1 MLKQLIAFSLRQGT
15 VVLLLAGALLAWAIV
30 RLPDMP
36 VDVFPELNAPT
47 VVLLTEAPGLAAD
60 EVEQTVTVPLEATML
75 GLPGVRRVRSAS
87 APSLGLLWIEF
98 GWGEDLLRARQF
110 VSERLASVREIL
122 PPDTHSEMTPIT
134 SITGEIM
141 LLAVSSPDASVSPL
155 ELRAWA
161 EFDLRQR
168 LLAVPGVAQVAV
180 IGGELPEFQVNVDL
194 DRLALMGLS
203 IDDVVSAAEQAHDT
217 SSAGFLRDVDR
228 REYPIRQSARVT
240 TPRDLATTLV
250 ERRGSTPILLGEVA
264 DVRLGAAPQR
274 GTAASQGRP
283 AVVLSVQKS
292 PNTNT
297 LALTTAVDRAL
308 DPIMA
313 AAPPG
318 IVLERAVFRQS
329 DFIERSVSNLLHVLR
344 DAAIIVAGVLI
355 LFLLNV
361 RTTLITLAALP
372 LSLAATLLV
381 MDGLGLTINVMTL
394 GGLAVA
400 VGVLVDDA
408 IIDVE
413 NVHRRLRENAS
424 LAPESR
430 RTVMQIV
437 LDASNE
443 IRPAMV
449 MATLIIVLVFAPM
462 FALEGIE
469 GRFFRP
475 LAITYVVSI
484 LASLLV
490 ALTVTP
496 AACSLLLGSVGRPR
510 ANRAAPKPGASP
522 AAERSGDGA
531 LAGHGDGW
539 FVVRL
544 KRLYEPSLRWSLT
557 HRTWVIATSAA
568 LTLLA
573 LVAATRFG
581 TSFLPSFNEGSL
593 TVFVSAPPGTSLTE
607 TDRAAKEV
615 ERRLIDTPGVRTVTR
630 RTGRAERDEHAEPVF
645 NSEVDLALEPGADV
659 NLVRREVA
667 RIVSD
672 VPGLTVQ
679 IGQPI
684 EHRLSHIL
692 SGTPAAIAINVF
704 GEDLP
709 TLRELAKSIEGVLR
723 ELPGARDVTANR
735 EVVIPSLSVR
745 FRRADLAAAGLT
757 PAAAARQVQAALN
770 GVRVAEVAQAHRRYG
785 VVVRLADDQRETIE
799 QVRELLLRND
809 VGASVRLGEVA
820 DVDPES
826 TSGVIA
832 REGGRRK
839 AVVSLNVAEGH
850 NLGDLVA
857 EVRARVEPIVA
868 ARGAT
873 VEFGGQFEARESASR
888 RLLLFGL
895 AVTVA
900 MVLLLRVSTGSLGV
914 SLLVMVNLPLGLIG
928 GIAAI
933 IVSEAFHGGASA
945 GLIRTSAA
953 LLGVG
958 NGSVPIISIA
968 SMVGFITLF
977 GIALRN
983 GLLLVNHYRHLVEVE
998 NCALPETIMRGSLE
1012 RLSPILMTALCAALG
1027 LLPLALASGRPG
1039 SELLAPMAIVVLGGL
1054 ITSTLLNLVVV
1065 PVGYALV
1072 KRVPASAFS
1081 PVRRSTP
1088 H

>member
-1 MLKQLIAFSLRQGT
+1 MLKHLIAFSLRYAS
-15 VVLLLAGALLAWAIV
+15 VVLLIAGGMLAWALV
-30 RLPDMP
+30 RLPEMP

-60 EVEQTVTVPLEATML
+60 EVEQSVTVPLEASML

-87 APSLGLLWIEF
+87 APSLGLLWVEF
-98 GWGEDLLRARQF
+98 GWGEDLFRARQF
-110 VSERLASVREIL
+110 VAERLAAVRELL
-122 PPDTHSEMTPIT
+122 PAGAHSEMTPIT

-141 LLAVSSPDASVSPL
+141 LLAVSSPDGIVPPL
-155 ELRAWA
+155 ELRSWA
-161 EFDLRQR
+161 EFELRQR
-168 LLAVPGVAQVAV
+168 LLAVPGIAQVAV
-180 IGGELPEFQVNVDL
+180 IGGEYAEFQVNVEL
-194 DRLALMGLS
+194 DRLALLGLS
-203 IDDVVSAAEQAHDT
+203 IDDVVEAAAAAHDT

-228 REYPIRQSARVT
+228 RELPIRQSARVT
-240 TPRDLATTLV
+240 SPRELAMTLV
-250 ERRGSTPILLGEVA
+250 ERRGTTPITLGEVA

-274 GTAASQGRP
+274 GTAASQGRA

-292 PNTNT
+292 PGTNT
-297 LALTTAVDRAL
+297 LALTKLVDRAL

-313 AAPPG
+313 SAPKG
-318 IVLERAVFRQS
+318 IALERRVFRQS

-344 DAAIIVAGVLI
+344 DAGIIVSAVLI

-361 RTTLITLAALP
+361 RTTVITLTALP

-381 MDGLGLTINVMTL
+381 MDGLGLTLNVMTL

-413 NVHRRLRENAS
+413 NVYRRLRENAS
-424 LAPESR
+424 AAPELR
-430 RTVMQIV
+430 RTTAQIV

-496 AACSLLLGSVGRPR
+496 AACSLLLARVGQPR
-510 ANRAAPKPGASP
+510 GGTASRTSSASARRRDP
-522 AAERSGDGA
+522 
-531 LAGHGDGW
+531 HGDGW
-539 FVVRL
+539 LVVRL
-544 KRLYEPSLRWSLT
+544 KRLYEPSLRWSLR
-557 HRTWVIATSAA
+557 HRIWVVLAATA

-573 LVAATRFG
+573 LIAAGRFG
-581 TSFLPSFNEGSL
+581 SSFLPSFNEGSL
-593 TVFVSAPPGTSLTE
+593 TIFVSAPPGTSLLE
-607 TDRAAKEV
+607 TDRAAREV
-615 ERRLIDTPGVRTVTR
+615 ERRLIETPGVRTVTR

-645 NSEVDLALEPGADV
+645 NSEIDVALEDSASV
-659 NLVRREVA
+659 NALRREVA
-667 RIVSD
+667 RIVAD

-692 SGTPAAIAINVF
+692 SGTPAAIAINVY
-704 GEDLP
+704 GEDLGI
-709 TLRELAKSIEGVLR
+709 LRSLAQSIEAELR
-723 ELPGARDVTANR
+723 DLPGARDVTANR

-745 FRRADLAAAGLT
+745 FRRPDLAAAGLT
-757 PAAAARQVQAALN
+757 PAAAARQVQAALS
-770 GVRVAEVAQAHRRYG
+770 GIRVAEVTQGHRRYG
-785 VVVRLADDQRETIE
+785 IVVRLAEDERRTVE
-799 QVRELLLRND
+799 QVGSLLLRND
-809 VGASVRLGEVA
+809 VGASVRLSEVA
-820 DVDPES
+820 DIDRES

-832 REGGRRK
+832 RESGRRK
-839 AVVSLNVAEGH
+839 AVISLNVGDGH

-857 EVRARVEPIVA
+857 AVRERVEPLVH

-888 RLLLFGL
+888 RLLVAGV
-895 AVTVA
+895 AVALV
-900 MVLLLRVSTGSLGV
+900 MILLLRVSTGSTGV
-914 SLLVMVNLPLGLIG
+914 ALLVMVNLPLGLIG
-928 GIAAI
+928 GVAAI
-933 IVSEAFHGGASA
+933 VVSASLQNEASA
-945 GLIRTSAA
+945 GLLRTSAA
-953 LLGVG
+953 LLGFG
-958 NGSVPIISIA
+958 GAPVPIMSIA
-968 SMVGFITLF
+968 SIVGFITLF

-983 GLLLVNHYRHLVEVE
+983 GLLLVNHYRHLLEVE
-998 NCALPETIMRGSLE
+998 RCPLPEVIVRGSME
-1012 RLSPILMTALCAALG
+1012 RLSPILMTALSAALG

-1054 ITSTLLNLVVV
+1054 LTSTALNLIVV

-1072 KRVPASAFS
+1072 QRVPASAFVS
-1081 PVRRSTP
+1081 HRASRQP
-1088 H
+1088 